1 MNTRMQFLEHEL
13 AEQEREQQR
22 KTEAADCPVSTTPE
36 NIKAIENKLKEL
48 DALVNGLRD
57 QFLDLSSQVRKL
69 TSIMEKL
76 GGAPAPTRGS
86 IESPV
91 RSAVRRPE
99 VTAEI
104 VSEDAAGQRPQPM
117 RPAIQAQLPT
127 QEIRRP
133 SHTVEEQP
141 VHRPISSPVTPK
153 EEPAEET
160 EKLGPNDY
168 EFVMQPDG
176 TIQKRRKTVKK
187 ESVIIAGTGFGQGHH
202 SRSSAIRADSSAV
215 IEAEEDDTLDLDS

>member
-1 MNTRMQFLEHEL
+1 MQFLEHEL
-13 AEQEREQQR
+13 AEQEREHQR
-22 KTEAADCPVSTTPE
+22 KTESAEISVPQAPE

-76 GGAPAPTRGS
+76 GGAPAPLRGS

-104 VSEDAAGQRPQPM
+104 AAEDIAGQRPQPM
-117 RPAIQAQLPT
+117 RSAIQAQLPT
-127 QEIRRP
+127 QEIRR
-133 SHTVEEQP
+133 SNHMVEEQP
-141 VHRPISSPVTPK
+141 VHRQISSPVPPKVESTP
-153 EEPAEET
+153 EPET
-160 EKLGPNDY
+160 LGPGDY

-176 TIQKRRKTVKK
+176 TIQKRRKTEKK
-187 ESVIIAGTGFGQGHH
+187 ESVIIAGTGFGQGRH

-215 IEAEEDDTLDLDS
+215 IEADEDDTLDLDS